1 MAAIPATIL
10 DGLMPRMDKY
20 YSTTLPFNPSRL
32 AGPPPYCTICPPAH
46 GEGRAIRCQGRR
58 ASSFWLGP
66 RFRRPLSGC
75 PPSWAA
81 LTRRRPPARCC
92 GGSSRETK
100 MVVYLSRREKRS
112 SGAGRGRR
120 AWFARLGP
128 RARWRGQPRTANRW
142 SLIEKTSE
150 SSVLLPRALT
160 RTCS

>member
-32 AGPPPYCTICPPAH
+32 AGPPPYCHMPTCA
-46 GEGRAIRCQGRR
+46 RRR
-58 ASSFWLGP
+58 ARYSVS
-66 RFRRPLSGC
+66 RPPGVVVLARTSIPAPIIRL

-100 MVVYLSRREKRS
+100 IVVYLSRREKRS